1 MTNAERAVVLYELY
15 TKLDE
20 LITAQEMEDYPFLE
34 HLADLIEDLEDT
46 DRD

>member
-20 LITAQEMEDYPFLE
+20 LITAEEMVAYPFLE
-34 HLADLIEDLEDT
+34 HLADLIEDLQGDT
-46 DRD
+46 

>member
-1 MTNAERAVVLYELY
+1 MVLYELY

-20 LITAQEMEDYPFLE
+20 LITAEEMMDYPFLE

-46 DRD
+46 DKE